1 MGQYAMDGKTV
12 AEAVKGGGLLV
23 VAQWEAREGQADRVA
38 DILSRFLPA
47 AQSEPGAKLFLISRA
62 KDNPAQFLFYE
73 LFEDEAAFAEH
84 QQTEHF
90 KTLIL
95 GEGVPRLT
103 KRERVQYAV
112 L

>member
-1 MGQYAMDGKTV
+1 MQTQKIT
-12 AEAVKGGGLLV
+12 GGLAV
-23 VAQWEAREGQADRVA
+23 TATWEAREGEADVVA
-38 DILSRFLPA
+38 DILARFAPKA
-47 AQSEPGAKLFLISRA
+47 REEAGVKLFLVHRGVA
-62 KDNPAQFLFYE
+62 NPAQFLFYE
-73 LFEDEAAFAEH
+73 LFEDEAAFAAH

-90 KTLIL
+90 QSLIV